1 MTASVTPESTSGTTE
16 AYYVY
21 GIVRSDAPV
30 EVVAEAGMGDQVE
43 LHTDGSVGALV
54 EAIDIDRPLG
64 RRRDL
69 VAHSTVLNT
78 MAAHGPVLPMRFG
91 AVVEGERAVVE
102 ELLAPQQEHFR
113 ELLEQV
119 AGRVQFTLRAHYV
132 LDTVLAEVV
141 AAEPE
146 IAQLRRETADLPEDA
161 THFKRIRLGELV
173 SKAVDARRRTDAEDL
188 IARISQVV
196 EDWVAREVAGMDTMA
211 DFALLVASDK
221 QAELEAA
228 AEVLAEELDGRVRL
242 SLAGPMALFDFVP
255 EQ

>member
-1 MTASVTPESTSGTTE
+1 MTASVTPESTSNTE

-21 GIVRSDAPV
+21 GIVPADAPV
-30 EVVAEAGMGDQVE
+30 EMVAESGLGGQVE

-54 EAIDIDRPLG
+54 EAVEIDRPLG

-91 AVVEGERAVVE
+91 AVVDGERAVVE
-102 ELLAPQQEHFR
+102 ELLAPQQEHF
-113 ELLEQV
+113 LEMLDQV

-132 LDTVLAEVV
+132 LDTVLAEIV
-141 AAEPE
+141 AADPQ

-173 SKAVDARRRTDAEDL
+173 SKAVEARRRADAEDL
-188 IARISQVV
+188 ISRIAPLV

-211 DFALLVASDK
+211 DFALLVSSDK
-221 QAELEAA
+221 QEELEAA
-228 AEVLAEELDGRVRL
+228 AEVLAEELDGRARL
-242 SLAGPMALFDFVP
+242 SLAGPMAVFDFVP

>member
-1 MTASVTPESTSGTTE
+1 MTASVTPESTSNT

-21 GIVRSDAPV
+21 GIVPADAPV
-30 EVVAEAGMGDQVE
+30 EVVAEVGLGGQVQ

-54 EAIDIDRPLG
+54 EAVEIDRPLG

-69 VAHSTVLNT
+69 LAHSTVLNT

-91 AVVEGERAVVE
+91 SVVDGERAVVE
-102 ELLAPQQEHFR
+102 ELLAPQQEHF
-113 ELLEQV
+113 LEMLDQV

-132 LDTVLAEVV
+132 LDTVLAEIV
-141 AAEPE
+141 AADRE

-173 SKAVDARRRTDAEDL
+173 SKAVDSRRRADAEDL
-188 IARISQVV
+188 ISRIAPLV

-211 DFALLVASDK
+211 DYALLVSSDK
-221 QAELEAA
+221 QTELEAA
-228 AEVLAEELDGRVRL
+228 AEVLAAELDGRARL
-242 SLAGPMALFDFVP
+242 SLAGPMAVFDFVP

>member
-1 MTASVTPESTSGTTE
+1 MTASVTPESTSNT

-21 GIVRSDAPV
+21 GIVPADAPV
-30 EVVAEAGMGDQVE
+30 EVVAEAGLGGQVE
-43 LHTDGSVGALV
+43 LYTDGSVGALV
-54 EAIDIDRPLG
+54 EAVEIDRPLG

-91 AVVEGERAVVE
+91 SVVDGERAVVD
-102 ELLAPQQEHFR
+102 ELLAPQQEHF
-113 ELLEQV
+113 LEMLDQV

-132 LDTVLAEVV
+132 LDTVLAEIV
-141 AAEPE
+141 AGDRE

-173 SKAVDARRRTDAEDL
+173 SKAVDARRRADADDL
-188 IARISQVV
+188 ISRIAPLV

-211 DFALLVASDK
+211 DYALLVSSDK
-221 QAELEAA
+221 QGELEAA
-228 AEVLAEELDGRVRL
+228 AEVLAAELDGRVRL
-242 SLAGPMALFDFVP
+242 SLAGPMAVFDFVP

>member
-1 MTASVTPESTSGTTE
+1 M
-16 AYYVY
+16 
-21 GIVRSDAPV
+21 
-30 EVVAEAGMGDQVE
+30 VAEAGLGGQVE
-43 LHTDGSVGALV
+43 LRTDGSVGALV
-54 EAIDIDRPLG
+54 EAVDIDRPLG

-102 ELLAPQQEHFR
+102 ELLAPQQEHF
-113 ELLEQV
+113 LEMLDQV
-119 AGRVQFTLRAHYV
+119 AGHVQFTLRAHYV

-141 AAEPE
+141 AADPE

-173 SKAVDARRRTDAEDL
+173 SKAVDARRRADAEDL
-188 IARISQVV
+188 ISRIAPWWKTGWQGRWPGWTPWRTS
-196 EDWVAREVAGMDTMA
+196 RSSCPRT
-211 DFALLVASDK
+211 SRT
-221 QAELEAA
+221 ELEAA

-242 SLAGPMALFDFVP
+242 SLAGPMAVFDFVP

>member
-1 MTASVTPESTSGTTE
+1 MTASVTPESTSST

-21 GIVRSDAPV
+21 GIVPADAPV
-30 EVVAEAGMGDQVE
+30 EVVAEAGFGGQVE
-43 LHTDGSVGALV
+43 LHTEGNVGALV
-54 EAIDIDRPLG
+54 EAVEIDRPLG

-78 MAAHGPVLPMRFG
+78 MATHGPVLPMRFG
-91 AVVEGERAVVE
+91 SVVDGKHAVVE
-102 ELLAPQQEHFR
+102 ELLAPQQEHF
-113 ELLEQV
+113 LEMLDQV

-132 LDTVLAEVV
+132 LDTVLAEIV
-141 AAEPE
+141 AADPE

-173 SKAVDARRRTDAEDL
+173 SKAVDARRRADADDL
-188 IARISQVV
+188 ISRISSLV

-211 DFALLVASDK
+211 DFALLVSADK
-221 QAELEAA
+221 QGELESA
-228 AEVLAEELDGRVRL
+228 AEVLAAELDGRVRL
-242 SLAGPMALFDFVP
+242 SLAGPMAVFDFVP